1 VLCNSRGGERG
12 LRVERIAR
20 VLQRLHQVKVE
31 PTGTWMTNIFLFFFG
46 CVGNLTTVWV
56 MARLT
61 FGPEP
66 KKMTIF
72 II

>member
-1 VLCNSRGGERG
+1 MLCFVTPGGRG

-31 PTGTWMTNIFLFFFG
+31 PTGTWMTNIFLFFG